1 MAKKLS
7 EMTLEELWQ
16 LFPINLVRHKAV
28 WKENFLSE
36 SKDLKKYLPENTDV
50 YHIGSS
56 AIDNIMAKPIVDI
69 LVEIDESNNL
79 LDIAERLQKECGYII
94 MSVTDVRISLNKGYT
109 ENGYA
114 EKVFH
119 LHLQHEIGKREV
131 YFCAYLNAYP
141 EIAKEYENLKIT
153 LAEKYKYDRDA
164 YTSAKSDFI
173 NKYTDIAIKEFN

>member
-1 MAKKLS
+1 
-7 EMTLEELWQ
+7 
-16 LFPINLVRHKAV
+16 
-28 WKENFLSE
+28 
-36 SKDLKKYLPENTDV
+36 
-50 YHIGSS
+50 
-56 AIDNIMAKPIVDI
+56 
-69 LVEIDESNNL
+69 
-79 LDIAERLQKECGYII
+79 

-119 LHLQHEIGKREV
+119 LHLQHKIGKREV
-131 YFCAYLNAYP
+131 YFRDYLNAYP

-173 NKYTDIAIKEFN
+173 NKYTDIAIKESN